1 MRWKD
6 RRRSD
11 NIEDRRG
18 KDIGGF
24 AAVGGTL
31 GIILILIYT
40 LLGGGNISDV
50 LNNFINN
57 ENNTTTYE
65 ETAEEKELSEFVSVV
80 LADTEDIWTEVLK
93 DYGYQYDLPK
103 LVLFTDTVYSGCG
116 IASSQSGPFYC
127 PGDETVYLDLSFFE
141 ELQNRFG
148 VTGDFAIAYVI
159 AHEVG
164 HHVQNLLGILDQ
176 IQEIQRQVTQEEFN
190 EYSVRVELQAD
201 YLAGVWA
208 RHVKELGYLEEGDL
222 EEALNAASAVG
233 DDRIQKQTQGYVVP
247 DSFTHGTSEQR
258 NRWFYKGFQTGNLDN
273 WDTFDIDEL

>member
-176 IQEIQRQVTQEEFN
+176 IQEIQGQVTQEEFN